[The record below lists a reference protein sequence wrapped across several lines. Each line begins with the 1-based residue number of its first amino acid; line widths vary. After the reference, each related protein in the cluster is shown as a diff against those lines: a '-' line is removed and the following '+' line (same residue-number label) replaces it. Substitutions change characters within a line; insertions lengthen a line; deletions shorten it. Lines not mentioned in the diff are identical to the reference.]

1 MTADTQIILFLLLA
15 IVALAIIS
23 WLVARQRRSRA
34 LRERFGEEY
43 ERTLAANGGS
53 RAKAEAD
60 LVARTNRAKAIEI
73 RPLDP
78 ALRQNYI
85 ADWTD
90 TKAMFVDDPVG
101 AIAKADRLLADMM
114 EQRGYPMGDFH
125 ARHGDL
131 TVQEG
136 EVAKHYLAGH
146 EIADRAT
153 RNEATTEELRRAL
166 QHYDRLFTELL
177 DENAPFRAS

>member
-1 MTADTQIILFLLLA
+1 MTADTQIILFILLA
-15 IVALAIIS
+15 IVALAVIS

-43 ERTLAANGGS
+43 ERTLAAQGGS
-53 RAKAEAD
+53 RGKAEAD
-60 LVARTNRAKAIEI
+60 LIARTNRAKNIEI
-73 RPLDP
+73 RPLD
-78 ALRQNYI
+78 AAQRQNYI

-90 TKAMFVDDPVG
+90 TKAMFVDDPMG
-101 AIAKADRLLADMM
+101 AIAKADHLLADMM
-114 EQRGYPMGDFH
+114 EQRGYPMGDFE

-131 TVQEG
+131 TVRHRD
-136 EVAKHYLAGH
+136 VAKHYFEGH

-166 QHYDRLFTELL
+166 QHYDRLFAELL
-177 DENAPFRAS
+177 DDASPPAN